1 MAYVV
6 FWEKPGCKGN
16 EKQQDILLASGHL
29 LELRNLLIERWTV
42 ETLQLFFGERPVA
55 EWFNPSNPR
64 VKCGEIR
71 PAELAPGQA
80 LAMMVEEPLLIVRP
94 LMQVGNQ
101 RLAGFEV
108 QQVHNWIG
116 LELAA
121 IGPRNPQHCPCV
133 TVE

>member
-1 MAYVV
+1 LAFLRDLRGFVVDYKISQLQSQGIVMAYVV
-6 FWEKPGCKGN
+6 FWEMPGCKGN
-16 EKQQDILLASGHL
+16 EKQQDIVLAFGHL
-29 LELRNLLIERWTV
+29 LELRN
-42 ETLQLFFGERPVA
+42 
-55 EWFNPSNPR
+55 
-64 VKCGEIR
+64 
-71 PAELAPGQA
+71 
-80 LAMMVEEPLLIVRP
+80 
-94 LMQVGNQ
+94 